1 MLVARK
7 VRCCVANAFLTV
19 SKVTWARSRIKITKM
34 SKKRTFWKKVPGVNG
49 LKIPKVRTE
58 TARKSSYFN
67 GSRLF
72 DDIPNELEDIN
83 SVMIFKARILEF
95 YESQAS

>member
-1 MLVARK
+1 ML
-7 VRCCVANAFLTV
+7 CCKRIFDFIKGNLGEIQDKHHQNVQKTHFLE
-19 SKVTWARSRIKITKM
+19 
-34 SKKRTFWKKVPGVNG
+34 KVPGVNG

-72 DDIPNELEDIN
+72 NDIPNELEDIN